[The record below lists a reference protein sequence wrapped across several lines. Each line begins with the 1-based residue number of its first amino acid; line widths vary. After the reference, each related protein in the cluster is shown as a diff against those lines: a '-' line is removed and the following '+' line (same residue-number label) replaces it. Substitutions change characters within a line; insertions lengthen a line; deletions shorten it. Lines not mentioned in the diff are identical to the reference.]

1 MLEVPQYIF
10 TAGFDDTDIVRLAE
24 PNLTTVDVP
33 QRQMG
38 RRATST
44 PLQMVKQREATAV
57 SSF

>member
-1 MLEVPQYIF
+1 MLEVPQYIS
-10 TAGFDDTDIVRLAE
+10 TAGFDDTDIVRLAD

-38 RRATST
+38 RRAAST
-44 PLQMVKQREATAV
+44 PLQMVKKREATAV

>member
-1 MLEVPQYIF
+1 VPQYIS
-10 TAGFDDTDIVRLAE
+10 TAGFDDTDIVRPAD

-38 RRATST
+38 RRAAST
-44 PLQMVKQREATAV
+44 PLQMVKKREATAV